1 MRKKGYN
8 GRMKQLPNE
17 QQREVIENLSDN
29 ILLYASAGTGKTF
42 TVAHRV
48 ANVLKSQKATAEQIL
63 CLTFTIKAANEM
75 QEDIA
80 RIVGDAANKVCVQ
93 TIHGFCYRLLREEER
108 LRSAR
113 YADPQIIDE
122 VDEEELLESIY
133 LQNASRWRVEAALCR
148 ASSKLC
154 VADLE
159 TLPLQSVDGRIGWLL
174 KEGFLTRDGE
184 WLPVPKKE
192 KLQNPKSPCP
202 TCGRGYEQ
210 GETECVECGEALPE
224 ILPFPVIAPPRL
236 FGKKSPLMSVVTW
249 IKHARAEYGLIT
261 DDSAAD
267 YQATWL
273 RLKKEYPQKYASVLS
288 YFQPSYGGKRA
299 EMEVDEGVEELLLT
313 HAGAL
318 TASYEKALS
327 DGNQLDFDDLILRV
341 NEYLSDEETCQRY
354 AKRYAYIVVDE
365 MQDTSLTEY
374 ALLKK
379 LFQGNN
385 IMMCGDF
392 FQTIYGWRGSA
403 PEVVLED
410 FRNSFDAKVYAFSEN
425 YRATKALAEA
435 SFGYLRNTYPALM
448 GKFFPAKMQVNSED
462 VGEKILCLGFDNPRE
477 EAAQI
482 YAYVQKHR
490 PQNPTDLCIMARS
503 NGYIASLTSNFEKL
517 NAAQE
522 KDEDKVRF
530 FTVEKD
536 HGFFKRGCVKDV
548 LAVLK
553 LLINPDDRISMER
566 IAGKY
571 IRGVGAR
578 TLQLL
583 RESGEKGVS
592 VNAFLGE
599 DAILGKDPYQSLI
612 DGASQGQIVVYDTET
627 TGLDLS
633 KDEAVQISA
642 VRLNEAGEIVD
653 TLDLFIEPTVPI
665 GQGAY
670 ETHGFDLEYIRAH
683 GGLTPKEGL
692 ERFSAFVSGA
702 VLVGHNSHRFDSRL
716 IRRQLKEQGLP
727 PLCVQGEYDTLTMA
741 KQLLP
746 GLPDYKLST
755 LCAHYGVVNEAAHNA
770 LGDITATAAVLWR
783 MLQEG
788 ILPTAGERKELAE
801 RYAPKFTKFFAFYKE
816 LCDLLAQDK
825 VGEIAEQIVQ
835 KMRLHQYYPNEGDRE
850 ALLDV
855 VQTLQAAAVYDGESF
870 LSAYL
875 SDAALSG
882 SQMDVLLKKL
892 QKIPVITVHQAK
904 GCEFSTVILA
914 GVSERFFPSALSKGT
929 PQEEEEKK
937 VFYVAITRAKER
949 LIMTRVAKD
958 YHTGKHIPV
967 SPYFHAIP
975 TEYVWT
981 NRRWEE

>member
-1 MRKKGYN
+1 MSYT
-8 GRMKQLPNE
+8 PND
-17 QQREVIENLSDN
+17 QQWEVIENLSDH

-48 ANVLKSQKATAEQIL
+48 ANILKSQKATAEQIL

-75 QEDIA
+75 REDIA
-80 RIVGDAANKVCVQ
+80 RIVGGEADGVCVQ

-113 YADPQIIDE
+113 YAEPQIIDE

-133 LQNASRWRVEAALCR
+133 LQNASRWRVEAALRR
-148 ASSKLC
+148 ADSKTS
-154 VADLE
+154 VAELE
-159 TLPLQSVDGRIGWLL
+159 TLPLQALDGKIGWLL
-174 KEGFLTRDGE
+174 KEGFLTRGGE
-184 WLPVPKKE
+184 WLPTPKKE
-192 KLQNPKSPCP
+192 VLQPPKAACP
-202 TCGRGYEQ
+202 TCGRAYGQ
-210 GETECVECGEALPE
+210 GETECEECGEALQE
-224 ILPFPVIAPPRL
+224 IAPFPVIAPPRL
-236 FGKKSPLMSVVTW
+236 FNKKSPLMSVMTW
-249 IKHARAEYGLIT
+249 LKHARAEYGLFSE
-261 DDSAAD
+261 DGEAD
-267 YQATWL
+267 YLATWL
-273 RLKKEYPQKYASVLS
+273 RLKEDYPEKYASTLS
-288 YFQPSYGGKRA
+288 YFTSTYGGKRA
-299 EMEVDEGVEELLLT
+299 EMQVDEEVERLLLT

-318 TASYEKALS
+318 AVAYEKTLS

-341 NEYLSDEETCQRY
+341 NEYLSDEETCLRY

-374 ALLKK
+374 ALLKR

-503 NGYIASLTSNFEKL
+503 NGYIASLTSNFERL
-517 NAAQE
+517 NAMQE

-536 HGFFKRGCVKDV
+536 HGFFKRSCVKDV

-566 IAGKY
+566 IASKY
-571 IRGVGAR
+571 IRGVGAK
-578 TLQLL
+578 TLQKL
-583 RESGEKGVS
+583 RECGEKGVS

-599 DAILGKDPYQSLI
+599 DAIVGNDPYQSLI
-612 DGASQGQIVVYDTET
+612 DGAKQGEIVVYDTET

-642 VRLNEAGEIVD
+642 VRLNEEGEIVD
-653 TLDLFIEPTVPI
+653 TLDLFIEPTIPI
-665 GQGAY
+665 EQGAY
-670 ETHGFDLEYIRAH
+670 ETHGFDLDYIRLH
-683 GGLTPKEGL
+683 GGLTAKEGL
-692 ERFSAFVSGA
+692 ERFSAFVKGA

-716 IRRQLKEQGLP
+716 VRRQLKEQGLP
-727 PLCVQGEYDTLTMA
+727 PLCVQAEYDTLTIA

-755 LCAHYGVVNEAAHNA
+755 LCAHYGIVNEAAHNA
-770 LGDITATAAVLWR
+770 LGDITATAAVLWK
-783 MLQEG
+783 MLEEKL
-788 ILPTAGERKELAE
+788 LPTAEARQELAKQ
-801 RYAPKFTKFFAFYKE
+801 YAPKFTKFFTFYKE

-825 VGEIAEQIVQ
+825 VGEIASRIVER
-835 KMRLHQYYPNEGDRE
+835 MRLKQYYPSEGDRE
-850 ALLDV
+850 ALLDI

-882 SQMDVLLKKL
+882 SQMDILLKKL

-949 LIMTRVAKD
+949 LIMTRVSKD

-975 TEYVWT
+975 KEFVWT
-981 NRRWEE
+981 NRQWEE

>member
-1 MRKKGYN
+1 MSYT
-8 GRMKQLPNE
+8 PND
-17 QQREVIENLSDN
+17 QQREVIENLSDH

-48 ANVLKSQKATAEQIL
+48 AKILAEKRATAEQIL

-75 QEDIA
+75 REDVA
-80 RIVGDAANKVCVQ
+80 RIVGGDADGVCVQ

-108 LRSAR
+108 LRSDR
-113 YADPQIIDE
+113 YLQPQVIDE

-133 LQNASRWRVEAALCR
+133 LQNACRWRVENALRR
-148 ASSKLC
+148 ALSKTNTET
-154 VADLE
+154 LE
-159 TLPLQSVDGRIGWLL
+159 TLPLQTLNGRIGWLL
-174 KEGFLTRDGE
+174 KEGFLTREGE
-184 WLPVPKKE
+184 WLPATNKETLQPPKGA
-192 KLQNPKSPCP
+192 CP
-202 TCGRGYEQ
+202 TCGRVYTQ
-210 GETECVECGEALPE
+210 GEQTCAECGVDLPE
-224 ILPFPVIAPPRL
+224 ILPFPTLEQPRL
-236 FGKKSPLMSVVTW
+236 FVKKKSPLMGIVSW
-249 IKHARAEYGLIT
+249 IRHARAELGVYNG
-261 DDSAAD
+261 DDSVD
-267 YQATWL
+267 YLATWL
-273 RLKKEYPQKYASVLS
+273 RLKEEYPQRYASMLS
-288 YFQPSYGGKRA
+288 YFQPAYGGKGGGA
-299 EMEVDEGVEELLLT
+299 EIDEDVERLLLS
-313 HAGAL
+313 HVGAL
-318 TASYEKALS
+318 MTGYEQRLLES
-327 DGNQLDFDDLILRV
+327 NQLDFDDLILRTLA
-341 NEYLSDEETCQRY
+341 YLSDEETCLRY

-374 ALLKK
+374 TLLKK
-379 LFQGNN
+379 LFLGNN
-385 IMMCGDF
+385 VMMCGDF

-403 PEVVLED
+403 PELVLED
-410 FRNSFDAKVYAFSEN
+410 FRNHFQPKVYAFSEN

-435 SFGYLRNTYPALM
+435 SFGYLKNTYPALM
-448 GKFFPAKMQVNSED
+448 GKFFPAKMQVNSEQI
-462 VGEKILCLGFDNPRE
+462 GEKILCLGFDNYRE

-503 NGYIASLTSNFEKL
+503 NSYVASLTSVFEKC
-517 NAAQE
+517 NAAQ
-522 KDEDKVRF
+522 KNDEDKVRF

-536 HGFFKRGCVKDV
+536 HGFFKRACVKDV

-571 IRGVGAR
+571 IRGVGVR
-578 TLQLL
+578 TLARL
-583 RESGEKGVS
+583 RECGQTGISVVS
-592 VNAFLGE
+592 FLE
-599 DAILGKDPYQSLI
+599 ESAIRGNDPYGVLL
-612 DGASQGQIVVYDTET
+612 DGAKKGEIVVYDTET

-670 ETHGFDLEYIRAH
+670 ETHGFDLAYIRAH

-692 ERFSAFVSGA
+692 ERFSAFVKGA

-716 IRRQLKEQGLP
+716 IRRQLKELGLP
-727 PLCVQGEYDTLTMA
+727 PLCVQAEYDTLTIA

-755 LCAHYGVVNEAAHNA
+755 LCAHYGIVNEAAHNA

-783 MLQEG
+783 LLNEG
-788 ILPTAGERKELAE
+788 LLPTVAARQELVE
-801 RYAPKFTKFFAFYKE
+801 RYAPKFEKFFAFYRE

-825 VGEIAEQIVQ
+825 VGEIARRIVER
-835 KMRLHQYYPNEGDRE
+835 MRLKQYYPAEGDRE

-855 VQTLQAAAVYDGESF
+855 VQTLQGAAVYDGEGF

-914 GVSERFFPSALSKGT
+914 GVSERLFPSALSKGT

-975 TEYVWT
+975 KEYVWT
-981 NRRWEE
+981 NRQWEE